1 MKPAI
6 APEEVYP
13 ELAVYHDPITTI
25 EPLPIVISEPVMP
38 AIEVVNLTVRYG
50 QVPGCEAIHF
60 SALPGE
66 RIAVIGPNGAGK
78 STLFKA
84 MVGLLPMYSGSI
96 SVGGE
101 SCAASHFR
109 VSYVPQHESVDW
121 KFPANV
127 WDVVMMSRTRHI
139 GYFRTPRKVDHQA
152 VRDALEKVE
161 MWHLRHRQIGQLSGG
176 QRRRVFIAR
185 ALAQKAA
192 VLLMDEPFAGVD
204 ASAEAEI
211 MDVLDTLR
219 ELEVT
224 IIVSTHNLGQAAYH
238 YDKVLMMNRQQI
250 AFGPTAEVFNAKN
263 LSRTFGGFLT
273 VWQDQSP
280 YTVIADDSCHEC

>member
-1 MKPAI
+1 MKPAL
-6 APEEVYP
+6 ASEVVYP
-13 ELAVYHDPITTI
+13 ELEVYHDPIMPI
-25 EPLPIVISEPVMP
+25 IPLPTTAVENLTP

-50 QVPGCEAIHF
+50 QAPGCEAINF

-78 STLFKA
+78 STMFKA
-84 MVGLLPMYSGSI
+84 VVGLLPMSSGTI

-101 SCAASHFR
+101 SCATSHDL

-127 WDVVMMSRTRHI
+127 WDVVMMARTRHI
-139 GYFRTPRKVDHQA
+139 GYLRTPRKADRQA

-161 MWHLRHRQIGQLSGG
+161 MWPLRNRQIGQLSGG

-211 MDVLDTLR
+211 MSVLDTLR
-219 ELEVT
+219 ALKVA
-224 IIVSTHNLGQAAYH
+224 IIVSTHNLGQAAHH
-238 YDKVLMMNRQQI
+238 YDKVLMINRQQI
-250 AFGPTAEVFNAKN
+250 AFGPTSEVFNANN

-273 VWQDQSP
+273 VWQGQSP

>member
-6 APEEVYP
+6 APEVAYP
-13 ELAVYHDPITTI
+13 ELEVYHDPVTPIM
-25 EPLPIVISEPVMP
+25 PLSTAVVENVTP
-38 AIEVVNLTVRYG
+38 AIQVVNLTVRYG
-50 QVPGCEAIHF
+50 QAPGCEDIHF

-78 STLFKA
+78 STMFKA
-84 MVGLLPMYSGSI
+84 MVGLLPMYSGTI

-101 SCAASHFR
+101 SCATSHDL

-127 WDVVMMSRTRHI
+127 WDVVMMARTRHI
-139 GYFRTPRKVDHQA
+139 GYFRTPHKADRQA

-161 MWHLRHRQIGQLSGG
+161 MWPLRNRQIGQLSGG

-211 MDVLDTLR
+211 MSVLDTLR
-219 ELEVT
+219 ALKVA
-224 IIVSTHNLGQAAYH
+224 IIVSTHNLGQAAHH
-238 YDKVLMMNRQQI
+238 YDKVLMINRQQI